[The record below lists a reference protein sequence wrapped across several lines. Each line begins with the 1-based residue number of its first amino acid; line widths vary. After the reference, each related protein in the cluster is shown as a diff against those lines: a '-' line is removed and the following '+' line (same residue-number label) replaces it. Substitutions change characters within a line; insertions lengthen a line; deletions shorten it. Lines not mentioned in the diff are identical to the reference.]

1 MRSLVAHT
9 IADKLCGCSVEAH
22 TAQCPRSLRTHGRG
36 VFSSGSQ
43 SSLTL
48 EAVRMQDLETYWL
61 ASTPFVAGEA
71 ISIADLSIIMELT
84 QLRMLDGALKVS
96 MCRSGLGACLHGNQ
110 TTSECTELL
119 AHLRLLL
126 CAAGHCWPGPV
137 IVSGRLCLHICCLQ
151 AIKSLSAVQ
160 GPGME
165 EQLQPFPKVRAW
177 MQKTKQATE
186 PHFSAVHEMLHRATA
201 NAVQWKARSGGR
213 PKL

>member
-1 MRSLVAHT
+1 MQA
-9 IADKLCGCSVEAH
+9 
-22 TAQCPRSLRTHGRG
+22 
-36 VFSSGSQ
+36 
-43 SSLTL
+43 SLTL

-71 ISIADLSIIMELT
+71 ISIADLSIVMELT

-96 MCRSGLGACLHGNQ
+96 IRRSGLGAYLHGKQ
-110 TTSECTELL
+110 TSLECAEL
-119 AHLRLLL
+119 LLL
-126 CAAGHCWPGPV
+126 CAARHCCFGPMSM
-137 IVSGRLCLHICCLQ
+137 SGRLCLHICCLQ

-177 MQKTKQATE
+177 MRRTKQATE
-186 PHFSAVHEMLHRATA
+186 PHFSAVHEMLNRATA
-201 NAVQWKARSGGR
+201 NAVKWKARSGGR